1 MNRTYLFRCV
11 FRAIKCSSLFAVKR
25 LNPGSAKSLKR
36 DFPPLIPANMT
47 NARYQQVAMMTAT
60 YGSKLLGNHP
70 SNGLLGRFLKLEEV
84 ILDFD

>member
-11 FRAIKCSSLFAVKR
+11 FRAIKGGSLFAVKR
-25 LNPGSAKSLKR
+25 FDPGSAESLKR
-36 DFPPLIPANMT
+36 DFPPLVPANMT
-47 NARYQQVAMMTAT
+47 NARYQQVAMMPST

-70 SNGLLGRFLKLEEV
+70 SNGLLGRSLKLEEE